1 MASPER
7 SVFKL
12 DLNELAVVVTT
23 MATIGVGVGGMEA
36 KTTSCPMA

>member
-23 MATIGVGVGGMEA
+23 MATIGVGVGGDGGEDDVMP
-36 KTTSCPMA
+36 K